1 MFSTRKV
8 DLTSGLTLYLEAI
21 LNHGSQLIKSFIKS
35 YHLQESERAC
45 AAAAAQEAGGGKFEM
60 RERACAAV
68 REGAGEPAARDEGHE
83 EEGVSRAR
91 RHRRR

>member
-1 MFSTRKV
+1 
-8 DLTSGLTLYLEAI
+8 
-21 LNHGSQLIKSFIKS
+21 
-35 YHLQESERAC
+35 
-45 AAAAAQEAGGGKFEM
+45 M

-91 RHRRR
+91 RHRGRQGA